1 MLAVR
6 EMPRRKGRLWGWAAQ
21 GRKGLTGQGCDA
33 EEVGE
38 GSCLGAKAS
47 WGWATD
53 KGAAC
58 REVTR
63 GCLRVLIY
71 NASDINTYVHII
83 GWTTVLLSFPS
94 TGASCLPTSVREHSA
109 L

>member
-1 MLAVR
+1 M
-6 EMPRRKGRLWGWAAQ
+6 
-21 GRKGLTGQGCDA
+21 
-33 EEVGE
+33 GE

-83 GWTTVLLSFPS
+83 GWTTVLLSFHWGQLFTDLSSRALSVVNSAPADLPTIRPFRGIRRPS
-94 TGASCLPTSVREHSA
+94 TRPADDHLLELGQR
-109 L
+109 